1 MFQAVPGVWACGVF
15 IAHTRQIHVIP
26 FQTFRRV
33 HREDLHRV
41 TPRFLFGGGQPAFVV
56 LGLFQ
61 PREKTQQIANTV
73 GREHKPPGGGGV
85 LIDLGSVCASIEHRV
100 DAR

>member
-1 MFQAVPGVWACGVF
+1 MFQAVPGVWASGIF
-15 IAHTRQIHVIP
+15 IAHARQIYVIP
-26 FQTFRRV
+26 LQTFRGV
-33 HREDLHRV
+33 HRENLHRV
-41 TPRFLFGGGQPAFVV
+41 APGFFFGGSQPAFVV
-56 LGLFQ
+56 LRLFQ
-61 PREKTQQIANTV
+61 PGEETQQIANTV

>member
-1 MFQAVPGVWACGVF
+1 MWASGIF
-15 IAHTRQIHVIP
+15 IAHARQIYVIP

-33 HREDLHRV
+33 HRKDLHRIA
-41 TPRFLFGGGQPAFVV
+41 PRFLFGGGQPAFVV

-61 PREKTQQIANTV
+61 PGEKTQQIANTV
-73 GREHKPPGGGGV
+73 GGEHETPGGGGV
-85 LIDLGSVCASIEHRV
+85 LINLGSVCASIEHRV